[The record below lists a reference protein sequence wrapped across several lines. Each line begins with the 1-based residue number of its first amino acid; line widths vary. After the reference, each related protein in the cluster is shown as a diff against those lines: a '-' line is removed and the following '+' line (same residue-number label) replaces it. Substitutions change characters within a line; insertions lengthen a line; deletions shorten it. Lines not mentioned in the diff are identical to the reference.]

1 MGENAGRWIHWYAIT
16 VFLVVLLPR
25 SLLALWAN
33 RQATAL
39 QSALA
44 AKIASRA
51 AVQTSTTNNQSA
63 IAPTSYTS
71 IQTIALSL
79 VAHTNVGKTTLA
91 RTLLGRDIGE
101 VRNAE
106 HVTHTAEKHVLVE
119 ALHGQ
124 VLERLELWDTPGFG
138 DSELLAKRM
147 SQAGNPI
154 GWFMSEVWDRLQN
167 RAFWYSQRA
176 VRHILDE
183 SDVVLYL
190 INASENPQMSPI

>member
-1 MGENAGRWIHWYAIT
+1 MPPA
-16 VFLVVLLPR
+16 
-25 SLLALWAN
+25 
-33 RQATAL
+33 
-39 QSALA
+39 
-44 AKIASRA
+44 
-51 AVQTSTTNNQSA
+51 
-63 IAPTSYTS
+63 SYTS

-154 GWFMSEVWDRLQN
+154 GWFLAEVWDRLQN
-167 RAFWYSQRA
+167 RAFWYSQRRCGYFGRVGCGA
-176 VRHILDE
+176 LPHH
-183 SDVVLYL
+183 
-190 INASENPQMSPI
+190 ASENPAEIAYLDAELKVLDLIGKPVVVLLNQVGDIQTSESYKRRDEALES